1 MAWIPSSDLRWK
13 GRPSLQ
19 RKHTW
24 SNVPFVVLA
33 LFPVCLLALRVDE
46 QRLMDAILQDYNTA
60 ARPVYNAS
68 QTVTVKFGLTLT
80 QISDMVSV
88 SSVSPLP
95 LCLVIRAFLF
105 SFFLGGRGPD
115 SGMGRKRRHWS
126 EKEHDIPDEQR
137 LLTALLKDY
146 HMYSRPVYNASEK
159 VVIKF
164 GLTLVQISDMVRRT
178 LVQICAD
185 LRHDKTG
192 TCADLRHGKTGPY
205 ADLRH
210 GKIGICADLRH
221 GKTGPYADLRHGK
234 TGTYADVR
242 HGKISTCADLLHGKT
257 YLCGSTTR

>member
-13 GRPSLQ
+13 GSPSLP

-46 QRLMDAILQDYNTA
+46 QRLMDAMLQDYNTA

-88 SSVSPLP
+88 SSFSPMP
-95 LCLVIRAFLF
+95 LFLITRAFLF

-185 LRHDKTG
+185 LRHGKTGTCVDLRHGKTG
-192 TCADLRHGKTGPY
+192 TCADLRHGKTGTC
-205 ADLRH
+205 AVLRH
-210 GKIGICADLRH
+210 GKIG
-221 GKTGPYADLRHGK
+221 
-234 TGTYADVR
+234 
-242 HGKISTCADLLHGKT
+242 TCADLQGKT
-257 YLCGSTTR
+257 YLCGSSTR